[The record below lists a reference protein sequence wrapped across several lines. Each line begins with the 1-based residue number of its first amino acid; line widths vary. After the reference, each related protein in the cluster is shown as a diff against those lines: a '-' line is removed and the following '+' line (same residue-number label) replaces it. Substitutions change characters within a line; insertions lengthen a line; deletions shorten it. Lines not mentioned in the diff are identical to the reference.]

1 MLPEELRFFPQT
13 DATFEELTKGD
24 PQEATMRLSEAFRSL
39 ASRMPQEQVA
49 GLEKAVHDVLDA
61 FCDALMEAQLSPGG
75 AFILAILV
83 QRAVTATYACADQ
96 QRYLQ
101 ALFSVATAELL
112 VQQEAHAPHL
122 HQGPKT
128 RQ

>member
-1 MLPEELRFFPQT
+1 
-13 DATFEELTKGD
+13 
-24 PQEATMRLSEAFRSL
+24 
-39 ASRMPQEQVA
+39 MPQEQVV
-49 GLEKAVHDVLDA
+49 GLEKAVHSVLDA
-61 FCDALMEAQLSPGG
+61 FCDALLEAQLSPGG

-101 ALFSVATAELL
+101 ALFSVATAELP
-112 VQQEAHAPHL
+112 VQQEAHVPHL